1 MSTLF
6 PGSKPGSQES
16 TRAANR
22 PDGHGNGQNGGVTAE
37 ELFAKTLCLERKR
50 TERSR
55 SRFVLMLLGTGSLLK
70 GGGTENALEK
80 ILCALSGSIRET
92 DVMGWYRE
100 ASVIGVIFTDIGA
113 AEGRTVAGAIL
124 AKVNRAL
131 CHALSID
138 QINEITLSFHV
149 FPEDWEKQGPGGP
162 TDSTFYPDLFW
173 TTDPKSSAR
182 MVKRAIDVLGSF
194 SALVLLSPLF
204 AAISIAVKLTSKGPV
219 FFRQQRVGHH
229 GKRFTFLKF
238 RSMYFK
244 SDPSIHEDYIKRFIS
259 GTVGTQRPE
268 ESQASVYK
276 LTADPR
282 VTRVGAFLRKTSL
295 DELPQF
301 FNVLK
306 GEMSL
311 VGPRPPITYEVKR
324 YDIWH
329 KRRLLDVKP
338 GITGLWQIEGRSR
351 IKFDEM
357 VRLDLKYARSW
368 SLWLDVKIL
377 LHTPRAVVM
386 GEGAY

>member
-1 MSTLF
+1 M
-6 PGSKPGSQES
+6 
-16 TRAANR
+16 
-22 PDGHGNGQNGGVTAE
+22 TAE
-37 ELFAKTLCLERKR
+37 ESFAKTLCLERKR

-70 GGGTENALEK
+70 GGGTEDALER

-100 ASVIGVIFTDIGA
+100 GSVIGVIFTDIGA

-124 AKVNRAL
+124 AKVNKAL
-131 CHALSID
+131 CNALSID
-138 QINEITLSFHV
+138 QINEISLSFHV

-162 TDSTFYPDLFW
+162 TDSTFYPDRFW
-173 TTDPKSSAR
+173 TMDPKSAAR
-182 MVKRAIDVLGSF
+182 VVKRAMDVLGSL
-194 SALVLLSPLF
+194 SAIILLSPLV
-204 AAISIAVKLTSKGPV
+204 AVISIAIKLTSKGPV
-219 FFRQQRVGHH
+219 FFRQQRVGQH

-244 SDPSIHEDYIKRFIS
+244 SDPSIHEDFVKKFIS
-259 GTVGTQRPE
+259 GTAGTQPP
-268 ESQASVYK
+268 QASEAIVYK
-276 LTADPR
+276 MTADPR
-282 VTRVGAFLRKTSL
+282 VTRVGAFLRKTSF

-311 VGPRPPITYEVKR
+311 VGPRPPIPYEVKR

-338 GITGLWQIEGRSR
+338 GITGLWQVEGRSR
-351 IKFDEM
+351 LKFDEM

-377 LHTPRAVVM
+377 FQTPRAVVM